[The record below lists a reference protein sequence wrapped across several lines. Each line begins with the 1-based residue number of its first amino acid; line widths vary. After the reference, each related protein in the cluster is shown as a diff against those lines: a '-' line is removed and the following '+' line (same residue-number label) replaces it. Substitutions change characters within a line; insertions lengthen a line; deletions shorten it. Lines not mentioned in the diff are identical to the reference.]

1 MSVRAGEWFQPTSSA
16 KSEQKRV
23 TINPAVPI
31 NAKEDNPVADDDER
45 DEGFESQEE
54 RRSYDRSRLI
64 VDVFFD
70 GKDVTGV
77 ASTKDI
83 SPGGLYMNTQAEIPE
98 GALLLVRI
106 PFRQDAQVVCNA
118 VVVYS
123 NPGRGVGLKFQGLSD
138 EVKAVLERE
147 VSK

>member
-1 MSVRAGEWFQPTSSA
+1 MRRE
-16 KSEQKRV
+16 E
-23 TINPAVPI
+23 
-31 NAKEDNPVADDDER
+31 NPVAGQDER
-45 DEGFESQEE
+45 ERFESQDE

-106 PFRQDAQVVCNA
+106 PFRQDVQVVCNA
-118 VVVYS
+118 MVVYS
-123 NPGRGVGLKFQGLSD
+123 NPGHGVGLKFQGLSD
-138 EVKAVLERE
+138 EVKAVLEQE

>member
-1 MSVRAGEWFQPTSSA
+1 MAE
-16 KSEQKRV
+16 
-23 TINPAVPI
+23 
-31 NAKEDNPVADDDER
+31 DDD
-45 DEGFESQEE
+45 GFEPREE

-98 GALLLVRI
+98 GTLLLIRI

-118 VVVYS
+118 MVVYS
-123 NPGRGVGLKFQGLSD
+123 NPGRGVGLRFQGLSD
-138 EVKAVLERE
+138 EVKALLERE
-147 VSK
+147 VSHG

>member
-1 MSVRAGEWFQPTSSA
+1 MV
-16 KSEQKRV
+16 
-23 TINPAVPI
+23 
-31 NAKEDNPVADDDER
+31 DDER
-45 DEGFESQEE
+45 
-54 RRSYDRSRLI
+54 RNYDRARLI

-98 GALLLVRI
+98 GTLLLIRI
-106 PFRQDAQVVCNA
+106 PFRRDAPVVCNA

-123 NPGRGVGLKFQGLSD
+123 NPGRGVGLRFQGLSD
-138 EVKAVLERE
+138 EVRAILEQE
-147 VSK
+147 VSNG